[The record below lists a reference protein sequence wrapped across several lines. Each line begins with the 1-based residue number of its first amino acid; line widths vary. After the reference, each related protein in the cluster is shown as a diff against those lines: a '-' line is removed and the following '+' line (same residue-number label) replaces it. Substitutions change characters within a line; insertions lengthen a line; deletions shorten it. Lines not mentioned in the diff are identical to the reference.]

1 MNETV
6 NDPFANMDGAKN
18 VAKVKKLKKITYIL
32 SFVIVLLVIFIFFK
46 SIFTSPV
53 EVVDPKPKEDLNETA
68 ISLEEFISDNHLD
81 SLDVFG
87 FNELTRVAI
96 SSICDGV
103 VSCLEVKGEAVSS
116 FIKRVFNR
124 KIQLGDV
131 GCEINDGTLFKYD
144 SEKNTFVFQNHSH
157 DGYSKPLLTKVY
169 SIKKSDDKYVL
180 VLNKLYF
187 DSSRSNYV
195 STDPLGV
202 YHIYSYND
210 YSILSDGEKILDET
224 KIITSYENNYSKMKE
239 KGTRYEYTF
248 VKKDNDFYLDKYR
261 ILKN

>member
-1 MNETV
+1 
-6 NDPFANMDGAKN
+6 MDIRG
-18 VAKVKKLKKITYIL
+18 L
-32 SFVIVLLVIFIFFK
+32 SL
-46 SIFTSPV
+46 S
-53 EVVDPKPKEDLNETA
+53 
-68 ISLEEFISDNHLD
+68 
-81 SLDVFG
+81 
-87 FNELTRVAI
+87 
-96 SSICDGV
+96 
-103 VSCLEVKGEAVSS
+103 
-116 FIKRVFNR
+116 
-124 KIQLGDV
+124 
-131 GCEINDGTLFKYD
+131 NDGILFKYD
-144 SEKNTFVFQNHSH
+144 SEKNTFVFQNHNH

-248 VKKDNDFYLDKYR
+248 VKKDNNFYLDKYR